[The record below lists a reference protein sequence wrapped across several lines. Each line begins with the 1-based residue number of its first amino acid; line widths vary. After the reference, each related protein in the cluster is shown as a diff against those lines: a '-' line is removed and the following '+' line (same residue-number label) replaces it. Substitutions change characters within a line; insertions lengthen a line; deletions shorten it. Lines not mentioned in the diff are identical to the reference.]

1 MTESHLHIAGTLG
14 PAGELRWGW
23 GWGHGLSPACPQTLS
38 RAPLCWEETSM
49 ETSVCHLWPSISSV
63 GLAAVSSSCRT
74 HPRATWHWGQTAG
87 RVRLLVISREKDPNS
102 KSLWVALTQGLPK
115 PHCFSCFFC
124 TQLFYHRLLFVFCA
138 KPICVCTPPHMWGA
152 APWAQRLGSVANRA
166 LCQNMIEE
174 RIETKT

>member
-14 PAGELRWGW
+14 PAGELHW
-23 GWGHGLSPACPQTLS
+23 GWGHGLSPACPQALS

-74 HPRATWHWGQTAG
+74 HPRASWHWGQTAG
-87 RVRLLVISREKDPNS
+87 RVRPLVISREKHPNS
-102 KSLWVALTQGLPK
+102 KSLWVALTQGLPRT
-115 PHCFSCFFC
+115 PLFFLPFLYSALLSQIAVCFPCKAH
-124 TQLFYHRLLFVFCA
+124 LFLHTSSG
-138 KPICVCTPPHMWGA
+138 ICPRGRGHK
-152 APWAQRLGSVANRA
+152 GSVANRA
-166 LCQNMIEE
+166 LCHNVMEE